1 MKLRISKL
9 GDLCLMAVSALL
21 LLLGGTRPLW
31 AQTSGDQF
39 DSWPFWGGN
48 TSNTHSN
55 SFEHTLTPEKVSRL
69 EPKWIFT
76 AGGDVSATPTV
87 DAGSVYVPDWAGNL
101 FKIDRRTGE
110 KNWSHKI
117 SEYTGISGSLSRNSP
132 AIVGNLLIFG
142 DQASATVMAVDK
154 RSGLLVWKTLLDSH
168 AGAIVTGSALEFGG
182 KIYLGVSSNQ
192 EFLAAADPKFVLS
205 FIGSVA
211 SLDAQTGHI
220 DWQTFMALACYTCN
234 SAWGSNFSIDPKR
247 QSLYIVTRNNY
258 SGPATVYVCVSLAKH
273 TGGNISYT
281 VAPPPQVSVNE
292 GSRAALDPETGNII
306 WKIPAPGLDATNPKL
321 GAGAEGQVSAA
332 AGFVYAGTLSGEMV
346 AIDGDRG

>member
-31 AQTSGDQF
+31 AQPSGDQF

-55 SFEHTLTPEKVSRL
+55 SFEHTLTPEKGSRL

-76 AGGDVSATPTV
+76 TAGHVSATPTL

-154 RSGLLVWKTLLDSH
+154 RSGPLVWETFLRSH
-168 AGAIVTGSALEFGG
+168 AGAIVTRSPLEFGG
-182 KIYLGVSSNQ
+182 QIYFGGSSNQ
-192 EFLAAADPKFVLS
+192 KRLAAAGPQIVLS
-205 FIGSVA
+205 FFWGVGSPA
-211 SLDAQTGHI
+211 AQTRHI
-220 DWQTFMALACYTCN
+220 Y
-234 SAWGSNFSIDPKR
+234 
-247 QSLYIVTRNNY
+247 
-258 SGPATVYVCVSLAKH
+258 
-273 TGGNISYT
+273 
-281 VAPPPQVSVNE
+281 
-292 GSRAALDPETGNII
+292 
-306 WKIPAPGLDATNPKL
+306 
-321 GAGAEGQVSAA
+321 AEN
-332 AGFVYAGTLSGEMV
+332 L
-346 AIDGDRG
+346 